1 MIDFYASEPEV
12 AHLRSVLLAGGAIDR
27 VSVLVAL
34 VWQLRPRD
42 KRHALRLAD
51 PDAAKDWRE
60 RGFDLARP
68 ARWPH
73 MLGARH
79 MLSGSLPYD
88 LKEADR
94 SCDALIEAIPF
105 SGPNRTLRHP
115 FLARAQLR
123 PSDFIARIGG
133 EEFTILPPDTGLEG
147 GEIIANRIRVANSEG
162 VIAHD
167 GIKVSVT
174 ASFGVTAVY
183 ATKKGGRNLVR
194 LDETARA
201 RRLSRGA

>member
-1 MIDFYASEPEV
+1 MKGFASVLIEFFAPKPEV
-12 AHLRSVLLAGGAIDR
+12 ARLRSVLLAGGAIDR

-34 VWQLRPRD
+34 AWQLRSRD
-42 KRHALRLAD
+42 KRHALRPAD
-51 PDAAKDWRE
+51 PDATKDWRE

-68 ARWPH
+68 ARWLH
-73 MLGARH
+73 MLSTRH
-79 MLSGSLPYD
+79 MLSGSLPCD

-105 SGPNRTLRHP
+105 SGPNRTLRHL
-115 FLARAQLR
+115 FFARAHLR

-147 GEIIANRIRVANSEG
+147 GEIIAKR

-167 GIKVSVT
+167 EIKVSVT

-201 RRLSRGA
+201 RRLSRRA